1 MSLKKA
7 LKKVGKIAMKA
18 APLISLVPGVGQIAG
33 PALMAI
39 NAAKAARGA
48 RPQAAPGGSD
58 FGSFDLTG
66 MAMQQVG
73 YAPSTGAVAP
83 SRAPVPRGG
92 VPRGAGGGPVR
103 QGPIRMPTGRPKM
116 TPWGYVGTI
125 SRTAASAAGYI
136 LIGKYYYDQAGM
148 LVGVKTT
155 RRLNPLNH
163 RALRR
168 AIRRV
173 KSARKI
179 CNQVEKI
186 AGPRRRAPPR
196 KEARCR

>member
-1 MSLKKA
+1 
-7 LKKVGKIAMKA
+7 
-18 APLISLVPGVGQIAG
+18 
-33 PALMAI
+33 
-39 NAAKAARGA
+39 
-48 RPQAAPGGSD
+48 
-58 FGSFDLTG
+58 
-66 MAMQQVG
+66 
-73 YAPSTGAVAP
+73 
-83 SRAPVPRGG
+83 
-92 VPRGAGGGPVR
+92 
-103 QGPIRMPTGRPKM
+103 M